1 MLHTKMLVEEKEV
14 LMFYESK
21 HQGQLEIAVE
31 TILKHLSNDNVRKV
45 FDDLG
50 LVNITN
56 EEITLYS
63 LNGEIETIDIG

>member
-1 MLHTKMLVEEKEV
+1 MMHTKMLVDEKEV

-21 HQGQLEIAVE
+21 HQVHLQIAVE
-31 TILKHLSNDNVRKV
+31 TILKHLSNDRIRKI

-56 EEITLYS
+56 EEVTLYS
-63 LNGEIETIDIG
+63 LNGEIETIGII

>member
-1 MLHTKMLVEEKEV
+1 MIHTRIRVEEKEV

-21 HQGQLEIAVE
+21 YQDHLPVAVE
-31 TILKHLSNDNVRKV
+31 TILKHLSNAKIRRL

-56 EEITLYS
+56 EEVTLFS
-63 LNGEIETIDIG
+63 LNGEIETLCIT

>member
-1 MLHTKMLVEEKEV
+1 MIHTRVRVEEKEV

-21 HQGQLEIAVE
+21 HQDHLPIAVE
-31 TILKHLSNDNVRKV
+31 TILKHLSNEKIRKV

-56 EEITLYS
+56 EEVTLFS
-63 LNGEIETIDIG
+63 LNGEIETLCIT

>member
-1 MLHTKMLVEEKEV
+1 MIHTRVRVEEKEV

-21 HQGQLEIAVE
+21 HQEHLTVAVE
-31 TILKHLSNDNVRKV
+31 TILKHLSNEKIRRV

-56 EEITLYS
+56 EEVTLFS
-63 LNGEIETIDIG
+63 LNGEIETLCIT